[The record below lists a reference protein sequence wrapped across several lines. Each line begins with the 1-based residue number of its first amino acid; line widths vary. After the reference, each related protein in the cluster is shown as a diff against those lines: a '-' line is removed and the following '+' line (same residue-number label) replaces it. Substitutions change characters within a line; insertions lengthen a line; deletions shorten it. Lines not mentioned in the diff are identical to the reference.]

1 MTISVKLQRAVSL
14 HQSGNLDEAEALYRS
29 ILAADG
35 RHFDALHLLGL
46 IQGQRNRHDEAA
58 RLIGAALDVNPS
70 SAPALVNH
78 AIALMSLGRLGEALA
93 ALERVLSLPGSH
105 ADALYHRGNLLLAMG
120 RPEAALA
127 SYDRLLALVPGHP
140 EGTANRGNAL
150 MALGQPAGALD
161 CFETAIRLRPE
172 APGLRNNS
180 GQALLSL
187 DKPRDALRRFL
198 AAVALAPDFADA
210 WAGLSR
216 AHLAMSHDDGALEG
230 ADRALAIA
238 PDSTAALVG
247 RGLALVMC
255 GRAREAAA
263 SFRKATALAPA
274 HIDALTHRG
283 TALARDGALDAALA
297 DYSRALAVKPDHVD
311 ALYNRANALIRLLR
325 PKEAIAGYDATLA
338 IEPAHSLAHS
348 NKIYALDFVEGLGFE
363 AHQAERR
370 RWFRMQASRIPVD
383 AKHPNV
389 RDPDR
394 RLIVGH
400 VSADFRTHSAAFAFG
415 PVLRRLDRSRFEV
428 VLYSNS
434 RMEDAL
440 TRDFRAGADRWRR
453 VADLTDD
460 ELAQR
465 IRDDGIDILVDLSGH
480 TDGNRLLMFARK
492 PAPIQVTA
500 WGYSTGTGIPAIDYL
515 FHDTIGVPTSARPL
529 FAETIADLPCQVG
542 FEAPPDSPG
551 IGASPA
557 TTRGY
562 VTFGC
567 FNRLFKVSAG
577 AIELWSKI
585 LHALPRSRLLL
596 KDRLLDLAAPRAT
609 MIEAFARRGFGT
621 DRLELLGNTSRREH
635 LQAHDRIDI
644 ALDPFPHNG
653 GVSTWEALWM
663 GCPVVAKTGNSI
675 PGRMSAAILASVGL
689 NDWVAGSDEE
699 YVAIA
704 LRKAGDIEGLTSL
717 RSRLRG
723 LIEASE
729 SGNPDRYA
737 NAVGEAYRAMWR
749 RWCAR

>member
-1 MTISVKLQRAVSL
+1 MTIPERLQRAVSF
-14 HQSGNLDEAEALYRS
+14 HQSGNLTEAEALYRS
-29 ILAADG
+29 ILAEDG

-46 IQGQRNRHDEAA
+46 IQGQQNRHDEAA
-58 RLIGAALDVNPS
+58 RLIGAALDVDPS
-70 SAPALVNH
+70 SAPALANRAV
-78 AIALMSLGRLGEALA
+78 ALMSLGRFEEALA
-93 ALERVLSLPGSH
+93 ALDRVLQRPGSH
-105 ADALYHRGNLLLAMG
+105 ADALFHRGNLLLAMG

-127 SYDRLLALVPGHP
+127 SYDQLLALLPGHL
-140 EGTANRGNAL
+140 EATANRGNAL
-150 MALGQPAGALD
+150 MALGRPAAALA
-161 CFETAIRLRPE
+161 CFEAAIRLRPE
-172 APGLRNNS
+172 APGLRSNS
-180 GQALLSL
+180 GQAFLSL
-187 DKPRDALRRFL
+187 ERPRDARRRFL
-198 AAVALAPDFADA
+198 AALALAPDFADA

-216 AHLAMSHDDGALEG
+216 AHLAVSHDTQALHGAN
-230 ADRALAIA
+230 RALAIM
-238 PDSTAALVG
+238 PDSTAALIG
-247 RGLALVMC
+247 RGLALVTR
-255 GRAREAAA
+255 GRAGEAAA
-263 SFRKATALAPA
+263 SFRKVTALAPA

-283 TALARDGALDAALA
+283 TALARDGALEAALA
-297 DYSRALAVKPDHVD
+297 DYARALAVKPDHVD

-325 PKEAIAGYDATLA
+325 PKEAIAGYDAALA
-338 IEPAHSLAHS
+338 IEPGHSLAHS

-363 AHQAERR
+363 EHQAERR
-370 RWFRMQASRIPVD
+370 RWFQMQASRIPVD
-383 AKHPNV
+383 LRHSNP

-394 RLIVGH
+394 RLVVGH

-434 RMEDAL
+434 RTEDTL
-440 TRDFRAGADRWRR
+440 TQAFRAGADRWRQ

-465 IRDDGIDILVDLSGH
+465 IRDDRVDILVDLSGH

-515 FHDTIGVPTSARPL
+515 FHDTVGVPPAARPL
-529 FAETIADLPCQVG
+529 FAERIADLPCQVG

-557 TTRGY
+557 MTRGY

-585 LHALPRSRLLL
+585 LLALPGSRLLL

-609 MIEAFARRGFGT
+609 MIDAFAKRGIGT

-635 LQAHDRIDI
+635 LAAHDRIDI

-663 GCPVVAKTGNSI
+663 GCPVVARIGNSI
-675 PGRMSAAILASVGL
+675 PDRMSAAILASIGL
-689 NDWVAGSDEE
+689 DDWVAASDAD

-704 LRKAGDIEGLTSL
+704 LRKAGDVEGLASL
-717 RSRLRG
+717 RTRLRG
-723 LIEASE
+723 LIDASE

-737 NAVGEAYRAMWR
+737 KAVGESYRAMWR
-749 RWCAR
+749 RWCES